1 MAGFIPPAY
10 KADLLDTLTSGSTYL
25 GLAHAVP
32 LNEPPTLANI
42 SEVTVGGYSRVAV
55 TWRPA
60 SIEGQVVTK
69 TNQSGITIGSVLED
83 MSPAPYAFLT
93 DAASGTTGKIRYV
106 WELTTPVS
114 APALKPIFVPV
125 DALIIE

>member
-1 MAGFIPPAY
+1 MAGFIPPEY
-10 KADLLDTLTSGSTYL
+10 KVTLLDTLSGGTTYL
-25 GLAHAVP
+25 GLAHAIP

-42 SEVTVGGYSRVAV
+42 SEVTVGGYNRVAV

-60 SIEGQVVTK
+60 TIDGQVVKK
-69 TNQSGITIGSVLED
+69 TNESGVTIGSVLED
-83 MSPAPYAFLT
+83 MNPAPYAFLT
-93 DAASGTTGKIRYV
+93 DAASGTTGKIRYI

-114 APALKPIFVPV
+114 APALKPVFVPV